1 MTVKYYLSSITYVLD
16 NARGAWCNDNGF
28 DTHVIAAR
36 LEALGI
42 KRSTSFIAND
52 AWIYD
57 IVTVSATGAK
67 PAATAATN
75 CNVVCT

>member
-1 MTVKYYLSSITYVLD
+1 MKQYSFSLVIRDTRVA
-16 NARGAWCNDNGF
+16 ARCNDNGF
-28 DTHVIAAR
+28 DACVVPAR

-67 PAATAATN
+67 PVAAAATN
-75 CNVVCT
+75 YNVVCT